1 MFAETDG
8 EIAIEADPPKALR
21 SDKPIRLEFKNES
34 EDKIDMF
41 WHNFGGSKIQ
51 YKTIEPGDTRAQWT
65 YVTHPWSAVSQSDP
79 EAQIYVDAKE
89 VFVGKVDDDEHTI
102 AITK

>member
-1 MFAETDG
+1 MKKVSEFRQNFLTLKIRFVLVMFAETDG

-41 WHNFGGSKIQ
+41 WHNFKGSKIQ

-65 YVTHPWSAVSQSDP
+65 YVTHPWSAAS
-79 EAQIYVDAKE
+79 
-89 VFVGKVDDDEHTI
+89 
-102 AITK
+102 